1 MISATILYRN
11 AWGGRKVV
19 TKDFVDRGHLD
30 NYLNLQNPTKMKMNY
45 LREKREIT
53 RDQDLFSS
61 VLV

>member
-30 NYLNLQNPTKMKMNY
+30 NYLNKLTRKLNTIDEVYP
-45 LREKREIT
+45 RE
-53 RDQDLFSS
+53 
-61 VLV
+61 V